1 MKRPLARTIPLAAI
15 AALAL
20 LGASCLPALPARW
33 PSANLELGMSD
44 APGGAASMRATAPF
58 AFRSQYL
65 AGGVNTGHGW
75 STWNT
80 DGAFV
85 TYYVQDSAANHITPV
100 FDYYQLLQSAPG
112 DSRGEADANLANLN
126 NRATMAAYYDDLR
139 LFFQRAGAFP
149 NTTVILHVEPDLWGY
164 IEQRARNDDARTVP
178 ASVASSGVPELAG
191 LPDDATGFAQAVIRL
206 RDRYAPNVLVAYH
219 MSIWGTMHDT
229 LYEKT
234 ADVDALATRAAAFYA
249 SLGARFDI
257 AFTDGPDRDAAFRQI
272 VLGDPNAWYGPDD
285 YARHVRFLSTFVAKS
300 HPRLVLWQIPLGN
313 TKMRAMDNTWGHY
326 QDNHVEWLLDDASR
340 AHLDAYRKA
349 GVVAFI
355 FGGGADGTT
364 CACDARHD
372 GVTNPAP
379 FNNNTATSL
388 NADDDG
394 GFFKQKAAA
403 YYAAGPIPLAAP

>member
-1 MKRPLARTIPLAAI
+1 MNRRVARTLPLLAI
-15 AALAL
+15 ASLAL
-20 LGASCLPALPARW
+20 LAASCLPALPARW
-33 PSANLELGMSD
+33 PSANLEIGMSD
-44 APGGAASMRATAPF
+44 APGGAAAMRQTAPF

-85 TYYVQDSAANHITPV
+85 TYYVQDSADNHITPV
-100 FDYYQLLQSAPG
+100 FDYYQLLQSSPG

-126 NRATMAAYYDDLR
+126 NRATMAAYYNDLR

-164 IEQRARNDDARTVP
+164 IEQRAHDDDARTVP
-178 ASVASSGVPELAG
+178 ASVASSGAPELAG
-191 LPDDATGFAQAVIRL
+191 LPDDATGFAQAIIRI

-219 MSIWGTMHDT
+219 MSIWGTMHDI

-234 ADVDALATRAAAFYA
+234 ADVDGLATRAAAFYA
-249 SLGARFDI
+249 SLGAKFDV

-272 VLGDPNAWYGPDD
+272 VLGNPDARYSADD

-300 HPRLVLWQIPLGN
+300 HQRLVLWQIPLGN

-340 AHLDAYRKA
+340 AHLNAYRHA

-364 CACDARHD
+364 CACDAQHD
-372 GVTNPAP
+372 GVTNPPP
-379 FNNNTATSL
+379 FNGNTATSL

-394 GFFKQKAAA
+394 GYFRAKAAA
-403 YYAAGPIPLAAP
+403 YYAVGPIPLSAP

>member
-33 PSANLELGMSD
+33 PSTNLELGMSD
-44 APGGAASMRATAPF
+44 GPGGAAAMRATAPF

-100 FDYYQLLQSAPG
+100 FDYYQLLQSSPG

-178 ASVASSGVPELAG
+178 ASVASSGAPELAG
-191 LPDDATGFAQAVIRL
+191 LPNDATGFAQAVIRL

-219 MSIWGTMHDT
+219 MSIWGTMHDI

-249 SLGARFDI
+249 SLGAKFDV

-272 VLGDPNAWYGPDD
+272 VLGNPNAWYGPTTTP
-285 YARHVRFLSTFVAKS
+285 ATSASSRPSSRSRTRASSSGRSPSATRRCAPWTTPGATTRTTTWSGCSTT
-300 HPRLVLWQIPLGN
+300 P
-313 TKMRAMDNTWGHY
+313 
-326 QDNHVEWLLDDASR
+326 SR

-379 FNNNTATSL
+379 FNNNTAPSL